1 MTCKYKTALSATEG
15 GEQMGLGAIV
25 LKNPAATEGDVRDG
39 GSIPWSGRSPGEGND
54 NPL

>member
-1 MTCKYKTALSATEG
+1 MICKYKTALSATEG
-15 GEQMGLGAIV
+15 EQMGLAAIV